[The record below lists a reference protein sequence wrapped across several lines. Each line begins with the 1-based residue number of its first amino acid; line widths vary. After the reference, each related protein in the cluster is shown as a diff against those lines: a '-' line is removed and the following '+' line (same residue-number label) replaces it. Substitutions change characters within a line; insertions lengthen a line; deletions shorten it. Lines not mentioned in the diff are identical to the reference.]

1 MKSKIEALFLSL
13 QLNRSWLATI
23 RYCMKATPG
32 PDGGLGAGDYTNKQD
47 YHGDPPEVPPR
58 HLPGGRAGDRLS
70 SSSNFEIS
78 PQSDVNGGTFFVL
91 YNLKNS
97 LRLLFLFDQVSK
109 QILGRLYG
117 RNSGSMGL

>member
-1 MKSKIEALFLSL
+1 MFVDIIAC
-13 QLNRSWLATI
+13 RSWLATI

-32 PDGGLGAGDYTNKQD
+32 PDGAMGDYSNKQD

-78 PQSDVNGGTFFVL
+78 PQSDVNGG
-91 YNLKNS
+91 NLINS
-97 LRLLFLFDQVSK
+97 MVVFIKD
-109 QILGRLYG
+109 
-117 RNSGSMGL
+117 